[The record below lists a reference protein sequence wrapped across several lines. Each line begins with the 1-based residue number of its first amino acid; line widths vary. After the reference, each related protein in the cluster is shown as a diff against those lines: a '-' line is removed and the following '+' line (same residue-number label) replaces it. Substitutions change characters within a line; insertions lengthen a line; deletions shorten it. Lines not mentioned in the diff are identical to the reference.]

1 MDKIIDLL
9 TSLKKRI
16 ERLETNT
23 GMSQFIPPKYSIA
36 PTSPVEGEIY
46 YDTSLN
52 KARCWDG
59 TSWNDL
65 W

>member
-23 GMSQFIPPKYSIA
+23 GMSRFVPPKYPSA
-36 PTSPVEGEIY
+36 PSSPVEGEIY
-46 YDTSLN
+46 YDTGLN
-52 KARCWDG
+52 KHRGWDG
-59 TSWNDL
+59 TSWNNL